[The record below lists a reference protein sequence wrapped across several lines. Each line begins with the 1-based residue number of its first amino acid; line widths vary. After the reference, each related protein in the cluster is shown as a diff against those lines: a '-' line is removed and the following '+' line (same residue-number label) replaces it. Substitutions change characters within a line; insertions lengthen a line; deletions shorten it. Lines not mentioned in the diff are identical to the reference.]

1 MNRLL
6 SFVVRAT
13 ALSGK
18 EAAEIMRQP
27 RLILTLVLGPFL
39 ILLLFGVSYTE
50 EAAPRRALI
59 VVGQDNPMRSEVPG
73 FAEDIGSQ
81 LIYEGMTD
89 DEAMALRRLKA
100 GAVDLVVVVPDR
112 PYETVRS
119 NQHATFTI
127 IHNEINP
134 VQADFIRRMGNSYVG
149 DVNRRVQETI
159 AQEEQSQAAALRG
172 DVTDARDLAGVVSR
186 GVQTGPVA
194 ERARELSQ
202 KMDVLGQRMDD
213 LQRVDPEIIVEPFRT
228 EMKSIAEVSPSLAD
242 YFAPA
247 VLALLLQHL
256 AVTFAGLSIVRDR
269 RQGTME
275 LFRVSP
281 LSAIETLLG
290 KYLAYLAMG
299 GLVAAALATA
309 ATYGLGVPMLGGP
322 RQYALVV
329 GGLLFASLG
338 VGFVISLISQNENQ
352 AVQYAMLVLL
362 TGVFFSGFLVILTA
376 ITKPIRYISW
386 AMPGDLRHRTPSERD
401 VPRADH
407 PVGVR
412 GRVVRFGRRLDVR
425 RVALVAPPN
434 GGAMTA
440 CARMRARNERYGR

>member
-1 MNRLL
+1 MNRIL

-18 EAAEIMRQP
+18 ETAEMLRQP

-73 FAEDIGSQ
+73 FAEDLGSQ

-89 DEAMALRRLKA
+89 DEAMARRQLKA
-100 GAVDLVVVVPDR
+100 GTVDLLVVVPDR

-134 VQADFIRRMGNSYVG
+134 VQADFVRRMGNSYVG
-149 DVNRRVQETI
+149 DVNRKVQETI
-159 AQEEQSQAAALRG
+159 AQEEQAQAAALRG
-172 DVTDARDLAGVVSR
+172 DVTDARTLADAVNQGVR
-186 GVQTGPVA
+186 TGPVA

-213 LQRVDPEIIVEPFRT
+213 IQRVDPEIIVEPFLT
-228 EMKSIAEVSPSLAD
+228 ETESIAEVSPSLAD

-269 RQGTME
+269 QQGTME

-290 KYLAYLAMG
+290 KYLAYLAVG
-299 GLVAAALATA
+299 GLVAAALAA
-309 ATYGLGVPMLGGP
+309 GATYGLGVPILGEP
-322 RQYALVV
+322 RQNALVV

-352 AVQYAMLVLL
+352 AVQYSMLVLL

-386 AMPGDLRHRTPSERD
+386 AMPVTYGIELLRNVTF
-401 VPRADH
+401 
-407 PVGVR
+407 R
-412 GRVVRFGRRLDVR
+412 GQIIQWEFVAVLYGLGIALMFVAWFLLRRQM
-425 RVALVAPPN
+425 A
-434 GGAMTA
+434 
-440 CARMRARNERYGR
+440 AR